1 MNRVPAGRVPSSVK
15 RPLVLL
21 AATLVAALLLSA
33 CGSTTEPDAATVNK
47 TSISRSQL
55 DDELKVIAGNTALA
69 KQLKTQNIDLVP
81 SSGGISVAV
90 TTGWLTSLVNQ
101 VFIDKA
107 FNDKHL
113 KVSAENK
120 TAAKTAAEGI
130 FINAKIF
137 GQFPK
142 SFQDT
147 VIGRQERIEAVK
159 SSLPQ
164 QSAATDAQLQQFF
177 ESTKAQFCPSGTVVA
192 HILVKTKPEA
202 DAVEAALAQGADFAT
217 LAAQKSTDTGSA
229 TRGGLVACTD
239 TQQFTQLAAS
249 FRTAATA
256 TPVGT
261 VSAPVQTEFGFHVIK
276 VAPWDLAT
284 ARPVLAQA
292 YAQQQGTDKPLTAF
306 LNQHLKSAKLW
317 VDPRYG
323 TVQRTAAGVAI
334 APPKTPKPKTRPTT
348 TTTLAPTGQAPTG
361 QAPTGQA
368 PTGQGS
374 TSPSSTPAP

>member
-1 MNRVPAGRVPSSVK
+1 
-15 RPLVLL
+15 VLL

-33 CGSTTEPDAATVNK
+33 CGSTTEPDAATVGK
-47 TSISRSQL
+47 TSISRGQL
-55 DDELKVIAGNTALA
+55 DDELKVIAGNKALA
-69 KQLKTQNIDLVP
+69 KQLKTQNIELTP
-81 SSGGISVAV
+81 SSGGISAAV

-101 VFIDKA
+101 VFVDKV
-107 FNDKHL
+107 FNEKQL

-120 TAAKTAAEGI
+120 TAAKTAAEAI

-142 SFQDT
+142 SFRDK
-147 VIGRQERIEAVK
+147 VISRQERIEAVK

-164 QSAATDAQLQQFF
+164 ASSATDAQLQQFF
-177 ESTKAQFCPSGTVVA
+177 ETTKAQFCPSGTVVA
-192 HILVKTKPEA
+192 HILVKTKAEA
-202 DAVEAALAQGADFAT
+202 DAVEAALAQGTDFAT

-229 TRGGLVACTD
+229 SRGGLVACTD

-256 TPVGT
+256 TPVGS
-261 VSAPVQTEFGFHVIK
+261 VSAPVQTEFGYHVIK
-276 VAPWDLAT
+276 VAPWDFAT
-284 ARPVLAQA
+284 ARPVIQEA
-292 YAQQQGTDKPLTAF
+292 YAQQQGQDSPLTAF
-306 LNQHLKSAKLW
+306 LNQKLKSSKLW

-323 TVQRTAAGVAI
+323 TVKRTAAGVAI

-348 TTTLAPTGQAPTG
+348 TTTVAPTG